1 VKENMGEVQVVEMRS
16 RDDLQGRMCLANSC
30 CENNYLESARGG
42 REEMEN
48 KEHKSGT
55 GGLRGLFEM
64 VRRETRDGSE
74 RINNT
79 PKSLRSTQR

>member
-16 RDDLQGRMCLANSC
+16 RDDLQGRICPANSC
-30 CENNYLESARGG
+30 CGSNDLESARGG
-42 REEMEN
+42 GEEMEN

-55 GGLRGLFEM
+55 ARVLFEM